1 MTHPL
6 VDVATAISDFNV
18 TLSEGD
24 VTSVDIDAVADHYW
38 ADRTADRE
46 EHIAIATQWVVLAF
60 LHYEH
65 AFCGQARTIEI
76 RTSPQIQCLR
86 SALISSAEAMRKDRR
101 CKISM
106 KPPCWRD
113 VQEHHHDMARNDIHR
128 IAEAVHIEL
137 LREVIARMTAA
148 GTLYYEHEFW
158 RIKSSVADWYIRRL
172 KHKKMQWQ
180 FSELNSVA

>member
-6 VDVATAISDFNV
+6 VDVATAIGDYTEAASDTDINP
-18 TLSEGD
+18 
-24 VTSVDIDAVADHYW
+24 VDINAIADHYW
-38 ADRTADRE
+38 AHRNTDRE
-46 EHIAIATQWVVLAF
+46 EHITIATQWVVLAF

-76 RTSPQIQCLR
+76 RTSPRIECLS

-113 VQEHHHDMARNDIHR
+113 VQEHYHDLARNDIHR

-137 LREVIARMTAA
+137 LREVITRMTAVD
-148 GTLYYEHEFW
+148 TLYYEHGFW
-158 RIKSSVADWYIRRL
+158 RLKSSVADWYIRRL

-180 FSELNSVA
+180 FSELNSAA